1 MALDWTAA
9 ILIIGGL
16 FFFSYFLR
24 FRIATLL
31 QRIPLP
37 VFFVFVL
44 SSIPFILLEE
54 NVNCLAS
61 GCQFIPSTLPILLL
75 FVVALGMLVHVLKLK
90 DFVPALLLFMVWGY
104 FVEVFVFH
112 FDPAYFAR
120 PLIEL
125 VVGAMWLMASYAVLV
140 IIPLTYLQLC
150 IAKK

>member
-1 MALDWTAA
+1 MALDWVAA
-9 ILIIGGL
+9 VLVIGGM
-16 FFFSYFLR
+16 FFFSYLFR
-24 FRIATLL
+24 FRAADLL
-31 QRIPLP
+31 QRLPFPPLI
-37 VFFVFVL
+37 VFVA
-44 SSIPFILLEE
+44 SSIPLILLEE
-54 NVNCLAS
+54 NVNCLAT
-61 GCQFIPSTLPILLL
+61 GCQLIPSTLPILLL
-75 FVVALGMLVHVLKLK
+75 FVVGLGVLVHVLKLK